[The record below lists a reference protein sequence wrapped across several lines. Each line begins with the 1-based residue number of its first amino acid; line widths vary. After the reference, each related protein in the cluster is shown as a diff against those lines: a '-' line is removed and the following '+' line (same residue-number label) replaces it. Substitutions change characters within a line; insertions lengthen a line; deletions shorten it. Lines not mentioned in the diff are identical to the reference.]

1 MFSWFPLDM
10 WWVNVL
16 LWLTCLM
23 KYMHPKFWVDKWPRH
38 LVFTNLD
45 ASRIINFPM
54 FLHLGVIKKYCCQSK
69 NVNLGMSLFVYFMKH
84 VKSLKEIYQ
93 NVATLFAT
101 TCNCVSFVAIFGT
114 MYQLWQFLIIL
125 QLCFNY
131 IVTIGFFILSCE
143 WLLEFYSSTNK
154 LVCLI
159 SHINNQYLVAISLS
173 T

>member
-45 ASRIINFPM
+45 ASRIINFPL
-54 FLHLGVIKKYCCQSK
+54 FLHLGVIKKYYCESK
-69 NVNLGMSLFVYFMKH
+69 NVNLGMSLFLYFMKH
-84 VKSLKEIYQ
+84 VKSLEEIYQ

-101 TCNCVSFVAIFGT
+101 TCNCVSFVT
-114 MYQLWQFLIIL
+114 IL
-125 QLCFNY
+125 ELCTNFDNFWSFCNY
-131 IVTIGFFILSCE
+131 VSITL
-143 WLLEFYSSTNK
+143 WLLVFSSFHVNGF
-154 LVCLI
+154 
-159 SHINNQYLVAISLS
+159 
-173 T
+173 